1 MFILVNLLSETK
13 INYWFK
19 HLLNCNISAILV
31 FIIKLINI
39 SKEKQISYYLIRY
52 IKQNVHL
59 YTPPTT
65 LTNKNNDHKKESDR
79 ILIYSPLFIVYLY
92 LIVLSP

>member
-1 MFILVNLLSETK
+1 MQYFYYENIEITCWIVVVILNLLSETK

-31 FIIKLINI
+31 AIIKLINI

-52 IKQNVHL
+52 IKQ
-59 YTPPTT
+59 
-65 LTNKNNDHKKESDR
+65 KN
-79 ILIYSPLFIVYLY
+79 
-92 LIVLSP
+92 